1 MIYEFTTNTNL
12 DIDSEK
18 SKAEKSKIGDI
29 FDDIGIINEG
39 KSLAFKQIQL
49 SQKKAIQ
56 SGNSKFPKYTNTYF
70 EIGKSMP
77 KISCIILFVKNLY
90 QYLQS
95 FVRGVL
101 EYHFFKH
108 TEIMNSNTFELRV

>member
-18 SKAEKSKIGDI
+18 SKVEKSKIGDI

-70 EIGKSMP
+70 EIWKSIP
-77 KISCIILFVKNLY
+77 KKLHHIVCKEFISVHVFL
-90 QYLQS
+90 
-95 FVRGVL
+95 
-101 EYHFFKH
+101 
-108 TEIMNSNTFELRV
+108 